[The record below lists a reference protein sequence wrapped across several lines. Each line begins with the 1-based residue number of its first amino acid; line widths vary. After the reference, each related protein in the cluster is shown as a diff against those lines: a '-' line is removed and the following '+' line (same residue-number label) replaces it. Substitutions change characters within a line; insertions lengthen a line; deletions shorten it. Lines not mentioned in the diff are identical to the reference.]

1 MTLCTSYLSK
11 PRNIFWYSRD
21 GGDRNELGRVVG
33 DVLDLHQDGG
43 SGSVDPA
50 KVGSIRGKDLEL
62 VKRFLFVVRIADQL
76 DHSFTIVSSGIN
88 LINILFKV
96 LFIQHFIQS
105 FIHTTFYS
113 KFYAYNIF
121 FRSILYNNMSFVVK
135 TLLFL
140 LRIPFIK
147 NKEV

>member
-11 PRNIFWYSRD
+11 PWNVFWYSRN
-21 GGDRNELGRVVG
+21 GGHRNELGRVVG

-50 KVGSIRGKDLEL
+50 KVGAIRGKDLEL

-88 LINILFKV
+88 LINIWFKV
-96 LFIQHFIQS
+96 LCIQHFFSKYAVQQHVICGYHAFVS
-105 FIHTTFYS
+105 TKNTFC
-113 KFYAYNIF
+113 KKQ
-121 FRSILYNNMSFVVK
+121 RSLTLFHALRYLVK
-135 TLLFL
+135 ICL
-140 LRIPFIK
+140 
-147 NKEV
+147 